1 VRPPRTQSSSN
12 ADVSAPFT
20 IELLSL
26 QHKREAFTCGVEALD
41 RYLRHQVSQDVRRRA
56 TACYV
61 ARELATNAIAG
72 YYTLAAGSVLL
83 SGLPLALAK
92 KLPRYPDVPVA
103 RLGRLAVDAK
113 FRGRKLGAALL
124 WDAIERAARS
134 EVVVYGVV
142 VDAKDDEAAG
152 FYEHHGFFKLSAEA
166 RQLILPLTN
175 LRESKK

>member
-1 VRPPRTQSSSN
+1 VAPPF
-12 ADVSAPFT
+12 A
-20 IELLSL
+20 IELLGS
-26 QHKREAFTCGVEALD
+26 QHQRDDFSCGVEPLD
-41 RYLRHQVSQDVRRRA
+41 RYFKQRVGQDVRRRA

-61 ARELATNAIAG
+61 AREMATGVVAG

-83 SGLPLALAK
+83 SGMPPTLAR

-103 RLGRLAVDAK
+103 RLGRLAVDEK

-142 VDAKDDEAAG
+142 VDAKGDEAVA
-152 FYEHHGFFKLSAEA
+152 FYEHHGYERISE
-166 RQLILPLTN
+166 
-175 LRESKK
+175 